1 MSRWFRERRQHRRAQ
16 IHLSEKESFALPT
29 LMSEKKLA
37 AGLHGKGYYIWKLP
51 YCDGGNPQAIA
62 RRATAAR
69 LTHVLIKIADGISWK
84 YNYNSETKTDYVPP
98 VIAALKDA
106 GVSVWGWHYVRGDDP
121 EAEAR
126 LAVERVW
133 ELGVDGYVIDAERE
147 YKKPGRR
154 EAAKVFMQ
162 KLRAGLKDLP
172 IALSSYRF
180 PRIHSAFPF
189 SEFLEGC
196 DYAMPQVYFE
206 EAHNPE
212 QQLEICLDQYMSL
225 RPARPVVPTA
235 PTYASGDWCPTPEEI
250 RRFFARARSLGLSAA
265 NAWSWD
271 FATRTKYLDLWNAVA
286 EFEWPLPTQTSD
298 VPEKLIGALNRGD
311 VGGAASLYHE
321 RAAHVTGER
330 TVVGRSAVAEWYQTM
345 LDQLLP
351 NARFALTG
359 KCGRDNSRHF
369 TWNATSPSGTVSDG
383 SDTLG
388 LIQGK
393 ILYHYTFFTV
403 N

>member
-1 MSRWFRERRQHRRAQ
+1 MTRADWFRWASWRGRPQM
-16 IHLSEKESFALPT
+16 HLHESAAPPD
-29 LMSEKKLA
+29 A
-37 AGLHGKGYYIWKLP
+37 AGANKAVAKLHGKGYFLWKLP

-69 LTHVLIKIADGISWK
+69 LTHVLIKIADGASWK
-84 YNYNSETKTDYVPP
+84 YNYNRERKTDYVPP
-98 VIAALKDA
+98 VIAALRDS

-126 LAVERVW
+126 LAVERVL
-133 ELGVDGYVIDAERE
+133 ELGVDGYVINAERE

-154 EAAKVFMQ
+154 EAAKAFMQ
-162 KLRAGLKDLP
+162 KVRAGLKDLP

-180 PRIHSAFPF
+180 PRIHHAFPF

-206 EAHNPE
+206 QAHNPE
-212 QQLEICLDQYMSL
+212 RQLEICLDQYTSL

-235 PTYASGDWCPTPEEI
+235 PTYASGDWRPTPDEI
-250 RRFFARARSLGLSAA
+250 RRFFARALSLGLAAA

-271 FATRTKYLDLWNAVA
+271 FATRPKYLDLWDAVA
-286 EFEWPLPTQTSD
+286 DFEWPSPPQTSD
-298 VPEKLIGALNRGD
+298 VPEMLIAALNRGD
-311 VGGAASLYHE
+311 VEGAAALYHE

-330 TVVGRSAVAEWYQTM
+330 TVLGRSAVAEWYRTM
-345 LDQLLP
+345 LDRLLP
-351 NARFALTG
+351 DARFALTG
-359 KCGRDNSRHF
+359 KSGRDSSRHF
-369 TWNATSPSGTVSDG
+369 TWNATSPRGVVSDG

-388 LIQGK
+388 LMQGK

-403 N
+403 S